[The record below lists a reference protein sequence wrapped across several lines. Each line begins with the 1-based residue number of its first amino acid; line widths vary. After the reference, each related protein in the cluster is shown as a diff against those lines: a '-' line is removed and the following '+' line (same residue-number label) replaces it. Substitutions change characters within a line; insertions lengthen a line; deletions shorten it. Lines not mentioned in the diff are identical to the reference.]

1 MCNTTV
7 LGHLSRLKHLVL
19 TFTLWLFLYFFSSIH
34 LVPRLATDFLVRF
47 VDLTG
52 NFEIKICNHLTFHRQ
67 RKFDHL
73 HSLIDSLI
81 SFCSSLSLW
90 LLWTPLF
97 RATKMNLSYPVDHWI
112 PIWTE
117 GHYPFEKKLKLSFR
131 YKIMSAYSYFS
142 FNDTSTIE
150 YRQHKSPISY
160 QITIKRILSVFC
172 TW

>member
-34 LVPRLATDFLVRF
+34 LVPRLATDFLVRL

-81 SFCSSLSLW
+81 SFCSSLFLCGYFEHRYSEPLKWISATLSIIESLFE
-90 LLWTPLF
+90 LRDIIPLKKSSNY
-97 RATKMNLSYPVDHWI
+97 RSDTKSCQHIHILALMIPV
-112 PIWTE
+112 P
-117 GHYPFEKKLKLSFR
+117 
-131 YKIMSAYSYFS
+131 
-142 FNDTSTIE
+142 
-150 YRQHKSPISY
+150 
-160 QITIKRILSVFC
+160 
-172 TW
+172 